1 MFSNGTQ
8 AAPVP
13 LKPSPRQE
21 SRKQERRR
29 KKKQRK
35 RRKTWLVGCHP
46 QETGARD
53 HSPVWHSSAFARR
66 GGAPDTPTVA
76 SLFSRSLHEVGTIYS
91 NKCLSFPGIISGGGI
106 RHKQGPA
113 RIKRKLIRNSTL
125 PGHTQAKALTLALA
139 VWPTG
144 AQAVAFTACPGANSV
159 QQKPKPQPSDD
170 QCRRFQ
176 LCHSK

>member
-113 RIKRKLIRNSTL
+113 RIKRKLIRKFDLAGPHSSQSVDFGL
-125 PGHTQAKALTLALA
+125 GSLTNGFASRGVHGVPRCESRA
-139 VWPTG
+139 AET
-144 AQAVAFTACPGANSV
+144 
-159 QQKPKPQPSDD
+159 
-170 QCRRFQ
+170 
-176 LCHSK
+176 

>member
-21 SRKQERRR
+21 SRKQESRR

-53 HSPVWHSSAFARR
+53 HSPVWHSSSFARR

-76 SLFSRSLHEVGTIYS
+76 SLFSRSPHEVGTIYS
-91 NKCLSFPGIISGGGI
+91 NKCLSFPCIISGGRI

-113 RIKRKLIRNSTL
+113 RIKRTHNYPVPR
-125 PGHTQAKALTLALA
+125 
-139 VWPTG
+139 WFTG
-144 AQAVAFTACPGANSV
+144 WTRGRRDSAGFPARSMT
-159 QQKPKPQPSDD
+159 SDP
-170 QCRRFQ
+170 
-176 LCHSK
+176 